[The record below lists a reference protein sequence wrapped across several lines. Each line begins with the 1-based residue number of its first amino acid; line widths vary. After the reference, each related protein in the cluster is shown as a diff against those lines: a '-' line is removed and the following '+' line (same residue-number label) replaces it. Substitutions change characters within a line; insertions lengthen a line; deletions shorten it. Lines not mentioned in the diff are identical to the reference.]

1 MFHRTK
7 KKCFLVFACLFF
19 YVFYTEA
26 QHTDLRISILTLE
39 PGNEI
44 YSIFGHTAI
53 RITSE
58 SDRTDRV
65 YNFGTFN
72 FNDPAFYFKF
82 VRGNLLYSLSIDDF
96 NFFMQNARLEM
107 RTVHEQV
114 LMLNCIDRK
123 KLQAQLER
131 IYHSPERNYRYD
143 FIFNNCATK
152 VRDCIAESNEALIS
166 ESTGTSA
173 TYRQLIQPYIKENYW
188 LTLSIN
194 LLMGPR
200 ADRPTGSKDCMFLP
214 ESIYG
219 ALKNPEF
226 AWPEETL
233 LQADPLPSMN
243 ISWFSPWIMLFLVVS
258 LTLIRK
264 TRKVIFFVFLS
275 AVGIT
280 GVLILLVDLISIQ
293 PIYSCNFN
301 IWWTAPAIIPV
312 LVLNKSAARWAMRI
326 YLAMVIFA
334 LFFGWMLRQEL
345 SLAFIP
351 WMLALITV
359 LSVNLDL
366 PSKIRTIKLNR
377 VLWNLTI

>member
-1 MFHRTK
+1 MSRRPI

-19 YVFYTEA
+19 YIFHTEA
-26 QHTDLRISILTLE
+26 QQVDLRISILTLE

-82 VRGNLLYSLSIDDF
+82 VRGNLLYSLSVDDF
-96 NFFMQNARLEM
+96 SFFMQNARLEM

-114 LMLNCIDRK
+114 LMLNSIERK
-123 KLQAQLER
+123 KLQVQLER
-131 IYHSPERNYRYD
+131 IYNSPERNYRYD

-152 VRDCIAESNEALIS
+152 VRDCIAESNKDLIS
-166 ESTGTSA
+166 ESSGTST

-188 LTLSIN
+188 LTLGIN
-194 LLMGPR
+194 LLMGPH
-200 ADRPTGSKDCMFLP
+200 ADRPASSKDCMFLP

-233 LQADPLPSMN
+233 LQAEPLPSTN
-243 ISWFSPWIMLFLVVS
+243 ISWFSPWVMMFLVIS

-280 GVLILLVDLISIQ
+280 GVLILWVDLISIQ
-293 PIYSCNFN
+293 PIYSGNFN

-312 LVLNKSAARWAMRI
+312 MVLQKNAARWAMGI
-326 YLAMVIFA
+326 YLAIVIFA

-345 SLAFIP
+345 SLSFIP
-351 WMLALITV
+351 WMLTLIIV

-366 PSKIRTIKLNR
+366 PSKISTFKINCHYG
-377 VLWNLTI
+377 I